1 MSINTNQKPTGFL
14 EFVFDFYKT
23 MKTHEVKLVYEGK
36 VTHQITKA
44 FISLAEAQM
53 DENEETTSIQ
63 RVVIHVMIECLQN
76 ISRHADD
83 YETGNYLY
91 SGKGIFMI
99 SNTLDAFQ
107 ITTGNAVL
115 KDKIKAITKIID
127 SINEMDDSQLKDL
140 YMKQMREGTLSK
152 KGGAGLGLIDIRR
165 KTGNKLDYHFI
176 PLSEKLS
183 FLLLTATI
191 PRNK

>member
-1 MSINTNQKPTGFL
+1 MSIKNNQESTGFL
-14 EFVFDFYKT
+14 EYVYDLYNSIKT
-23 MKTHEVKLVYEGK
+23 KEVKLVYEGK

-53 DENEETTSIQ
+53 EEDNEAACVQ
-63 RVVIHVMIECLQN
+63 RVVFHVMVECLQN

-83 YETGNYLY
+83 YETGNCLY
-91 SGKGIFMI
+91 SGKGIFLV
-99 SNTLDAFQ
+99 SNTTDAFH

-115 KDKIKAITKIID
+115 KDKIEAITKMID
-127 SINEMDDSQLKDL
+127 CINEMDDPQLKDL
-140 YMKQMREGTLSK
+140 YMKQMREGSLSE

-165 KTGNKLDYHFI
+165 KTGNKLDYHFL
-176 PLSEKLS
+176 PFSDNLS
-183 FLLLTATI
+183 FFLLTVSI